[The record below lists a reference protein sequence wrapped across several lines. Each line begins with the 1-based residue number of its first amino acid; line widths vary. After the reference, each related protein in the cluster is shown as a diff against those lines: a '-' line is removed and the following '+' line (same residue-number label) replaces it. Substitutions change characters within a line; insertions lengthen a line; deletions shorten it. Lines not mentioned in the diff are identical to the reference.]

1 MVNTA
6 NFDTLIDRRNSDSI
20 KWRRYKGTDILPM
33 WVADSDFCVAPC
45 IAEALKQRI
54 EHGVFGYAGVPK
66 ELTEIVVERMLRL
79 YQWEIKAEWLV
90 WQPGVV
96 NGLNLACRIVGSSG
110 DGVFTPSVIYPPFTE
125 APELSA
131 RTRRPV
137 PMIQS
142 NLRWVLDQQWLAR
155 NISRDDQLLLLCNP
169 QNPGG
174 SVYNRDELNSLA
186 ELIVTRD
193 LVICADEIHSDLI
206 LDADKKH
213 IPIASLNVEI
223 EARSITLMAPS
234 KTFNTPGLGC
244 SFAIIPNRKLR
255 RQYKK
260 AKQGIVPYVTALGY
274 VAAQAA
280 YESGDDWNQQQ
291 VAYLR
296 ANRDYLLREINA
308 IKGLKLDSVEA
319 TYLAWID
326 VSELGLKNP
335 PRFFEQ
341 AGVGLSA
348 GRDFGDERFMR
359 LNFGCPRSL
368 VEEAVKRIRLAVSD
382 YWAAY

>member
-1 MVNTA
+1 MTSSV
-6 NFDTLIDRRNSDSI
+6 NFDTLIDRGNSDSL
-20 KWRRYKGTDILPM
+20 KWGRYKGTDILPM
-33 WVADSDFCVAPC
+33 WVADSDFCVAPA
-45 IAEALKQRI
+45 IADALKQRI
-54 EHGVFGYAGVPK
+54 EHGVFGYAK
-66 ELTEIVVERMLRL
+66 ASRELIEIVVERMLRL
-79 YQWEIKAEWLV
+79 YQWEIKPEWLV

-110 DGVFTPSVIYPPFTE
+110 DGVFTPSVVYPPFTE

-131 RTRRPV
+131 RTLRPV
-137 PMIQS
+137 PMTQS
-142 NLRWVLDQQWLAR
+142 DLRWVIDVEWLAQ
-155 NISRDDQLLLLCNP
+155 NISSDDRLLLLCNP
-169 QNPGG
+169 HNPGG
-174 SVYNRDELNSLA
+174 SVYNRQELNCLA
-186 ELIVTRD
+186 ELIVARD
-193 LVICADEIHSDLI
+193 LVVCTDEIHCDLI

-213 IPIASLNVEI
+213 IPIASLNKEI

-244 SFAIIPNRKLR
+244 SFAIIPNLKLR

-260 AKQGIVPYVTALGY
+260 ARQGIVPYVTALGY

-280 YESGDDWNQQQ
+280 YQSGDDWNQQQ

-296 ANRDYLLREINA
+296 ASRDYLLREINA
-308 IKGLKLDSVEA
+308 IRGLKLDSVEA

-335 PRFFEQ
+335 AKFFEQ

-348 GRDFGDERFMR
+348 GREFGDNRFMR
-359 LNFGCPRSL
+359 MNFGCPRSL
-368 VEEAVKRIRLAVSD
+368 VEEAVTRIRLAVSD
-382 YWAAY
+382 YWAS